1 MTDPKQL
8 AALQLI
14 RSSKAL
20 VIGADE
26 LFELCPFQPEE
37 MFRLQD
43 LGDDDAVFEELRQ
56 LCNTLRVYPRV
67 VFIDPFRNITSR
79 KRTNSCLS

>member
-8 AALQLI
+8 TALQLI

-43 LGDDDAVFEELRQ
+43 SVTMM
-56 LCNTLRVYPRV
+56 LCL
-67 VFIDPFRNITSR
+67 
-79 KRTNSCLS
+79 KC